1 MDNGAEYFIN
11 GMVLPEVLLP
21 PAPTPPQQPQAA
33 APPPQQPSTSSG
45 TMPSSTERM
54 RAKSEPSVPSG
65 PSMPSAETV
74 YADEHPILRQQ
85 QQPKDETEQ
94 LADELE
100 EKLKMDSGS
109 GPTEPPQATSSA
121 QEQLNKLEEM
131 MANIKIESNNLIFS

>member
-1 MDNGAEYFIN
+1 
-11 GMVLPEVLLP
+11 
-21 PAPTPPQQPQAA
+21 
-33 APPPQQPSTSSG
+33 
-45 TMPSSTERM
+45 
-54 RAKSEPSVPSG
+54 
-65 PSMPSAETV
+65 MPSAETV
-74 YADEHPILRQQ
+74 YADEHPILRQRQ
-85 QQPKDETEQ
+85 QQQDETEQ